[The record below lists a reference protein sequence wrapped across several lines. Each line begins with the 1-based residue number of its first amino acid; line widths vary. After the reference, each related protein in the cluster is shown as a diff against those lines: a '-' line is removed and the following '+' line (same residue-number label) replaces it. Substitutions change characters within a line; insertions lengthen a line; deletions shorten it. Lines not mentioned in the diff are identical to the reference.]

1 MKQYHDLIKHVLEDG
16 KGKGSRGIV
25 GLKSIFG
32 YQMRF
37 DFRHGF
43 PLVTTKKMPFKLLV
57 HELLWF
63 ISGDT
68 NIKYLN
74 DHKIHYWDDFA
85 DENGDLGPVYGS
97 QWRRWPIDANNPQAG
112 YVDQL
117 ANVIKEIKETPN
129 SKAMI
134 VSAWNPTQT
143 KEMRLP
149 PCHTFFQFNVTKG
162 KLRCQLYQRS
172 SDVFLGLPFNIAQY
186 ALLTMM
192 IAQVTG
198 TKARELVVTIGD
210 GHLYKNHL
218 DQAEEMITRKPR
230 KLPIVKLNPKIKDI
244 DKFRIED
251 FELLNYNPDT
261 HIKAPLVVI

>member
-1 MKQYHDLIKHVLEDG
+1 MKQYHELIERILKKG
-16 KGKGSRGIV
+16 KSKGSRGIV
-25 GLKSIFG
+25 GLKSVFG
-32 YQMRF
+32 HQMRF
-37 DFRHGF
+37 DFRKGY
-43 PLVTTKKMPFKLLV
+43 PLLTTKKMPFKLLV

-74 DHKIHYWDDFA
+74 EHKIHYWDEFA

-97 QWRRWPIDANNPQAG
+97 QWRKWPDGEGG
-112 YVDQL
+112 YIDQL
-117 ANVIKEIKETPN
+117 KNVIEEIKSTPD

-134 VSAWNPTQT
+134 VSAWNPAQIE
-143 KEMRLP
+143 EMRLP

-198 TKARELVVTIGD
+198 TEARELVVSIGD
-210 GHLYKNHL
+210 AHLYKNHIE
-218 DQAEEMITRKPR
+218 QAEEIITREPR
-230 KLPIVKLNPKIKDI
+230 RLPVVKINPQVKDI
-244 DKFRIED
+244 DNFKYED
-251 FELLNYNPDT
+251 FTLENYDP
-261 HIKAPLVVI
+261 HPRIKAPLVVI

>member
-1 MKQYHDLIKHVLEDG
+1 MRQYLDLIEHILDKG
-16 KGKGSRGIV
+16 KSKGSRGIV

-32 YQMRF
+32 YQLRF
-37 DFRHGF
+37 DFRQGF
-43 PLVTTKKMPFKLLV
+43 PLLTTKKMPFKLLV

-74 DHKIHYWDDFA
+74 DNKIHYWDDFA
-85 DENGDLGPVYGS
+85 APDGDLGPVYGY
-97 QWRRWPIDANNPQAG
+97 QWRKWPDGKGG
-112 YVDQL
+112 YIDQL
-117 ANVIKEIKETPN
+117 QNVIDEIKNIPD

-134 VSAWNPTQT
+134 ISAWNPAQL

-198 TKARELVVTIGD
+198 TEARELIVTIGD
-210 GHLYKNHL
+210 GHLYKNHIEA
-218 DQAEEMITRKPR
+218 AEEIIKREPKRLPR
-230 KLPIVKLNPKIKDI
+230 VKLNPKVKNI
-244 DKFRIED
+244 DDFTIDD
-251 FELLNYNPDT
+251 FELLDYEHHP